1 MAKKL
6 LKPYELLLFKG
17 EEDLIASKY
26 LLDGFN
32 NHNLELKL
40 DIIFFHMQQSLEKLI
55 KCLLDLNGIKF
66 PHIHDL
72 DELIVLLND
81 NNIIIHDMVHE
92 LLPLSIFAVNGRY
105 AIINDDL
112 SDAEKYINILDEILA
127 FVKAEIEK

>member
-6 LKPYELLLFKG
+6 LKQYEILLFKS
-17 EEDLIASKY
+17 EEDFIASKY

-32 NHNLELKL
+32 NHNLELNL

-55 KCLLDLNGIKF
+55 KCLLDFNGIKF
-66 PHIHDL
+66 PYTHDL
-72 DELIVLLND
+72 EELIALLND
-81 NNIIIHDMVHE
+81 NNIIVHGKINE

-112 SDAEKYINILDEILA
+112 NDAEKYINILDEFLN
-127 FVKAEIEK
+127 FVKTTVDK